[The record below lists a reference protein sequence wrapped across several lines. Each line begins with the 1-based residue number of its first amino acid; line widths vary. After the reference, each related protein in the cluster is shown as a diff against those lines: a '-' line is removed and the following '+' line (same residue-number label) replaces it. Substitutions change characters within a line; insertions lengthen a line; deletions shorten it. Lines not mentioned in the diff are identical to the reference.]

1 MALKSEKSIELE
13 AKRKEDSSWHPCRVS
28 LSSNDGEFGIIVDF
42 ENLNEEDIIRNREEA
57 LTRLRCRSTPLK
69 GGECIHI
76 NEGERVLA
84 MYKGQSRN
92 MPFDAVIEKL
102 YRVKHSNRVLCRC
115 TFEIKWLIS
124 ELEEERMIVPSKSI
138 MKLSNDA
145 IGNHPIF
152 AGFLNA
158 LSPIGGAEIP
168 SFHSLYE
175 EADSE
180 ANLHGILEKQ
190 IEEIS
195 RLVDGS
201 KECSKDTPLKV
212 KRVNQDEGKHMKPVM
227 SSSVS
232 SNSSRN
238 NIRRHTRSQNK
249 QQVEMEFDKDL
260 LEDKPCVN
268 RPKYLEDKIFLSPPK
283 KDSEEERLFL
293 SPLAARAAFA
303 SLIHET
309 PLKAELS
316 ASHVVEKEI
325 PKDPTNCIKV
335 RRLNFRCKYIKPDD
349 SFQDR
354 MPSVSNSIRDTDS
367 DNSVASKGVSKCPNK
382 KGATQKKTKLKKSLY
397 KGESLQTSEETKYGK
412 MSSLTIVDNSTAC
425 GKLSGGA
432 ITTRLTRSSVQK
444 EIGGPSDE
452 QNGASSEK
460 IISPMNIKR
469 VIKQL
474 AKTNPGANQ
483 KLKKSDLTRD
493 SYYDIHEVTVNT
505 RVTRSSNQREKSNIG
520 VNQDPKKN
528 DQAYDKPEATKPV
541 NTVSVTCSNKQT
553 KTSKPSVN
561 QEAKRSVKAQDKHD
575 QPEDLATPN
584 NNESKNKRLNFSED
598 LIAELAQEKS
608 KRTRASSSPSSTKE
622 DSGETLEDESGASKK
637 KKTGNKDILSK
648 KTEQRF
654 SLRLK
659 FLPRTRSQAKA

>member
-1 MALKSEKSIELE
+1 
-13 AKRKEDSSWHPCRVS
+13 
-28 LSSNDGEFGIIVDF
+28 
-42 ENLNEEDIIRNREEA
+42 
-57 LTRLRCRSTPLK
+57 
-69 GGECIHI
+69 
-76 NEGERVLA
+76 
-84 MYKGQSRN
+84 
-92 MPFDAVIEKL
+92 
-102 YRVKHSNRVLCRC
+102 
-115 TFEIKWLIS
+115 
-124 ELEEERMIVPSKSI
+124 MIVPSKSI
-138 MKLSNDA
+138 MKLSNDT

-201 KECSKDTPLKV
+201 KECSKDSPLKV

-238 NIRRHTRSQNK
+238 NIRRSTRSQNK

-260 LEDKPCVN
+260 LEDKPCLN
-268 RPKYLEDKIFLSPPK
+268 HPKYLEDKTFLSPPK

-316 ASHVVEKEI
+316 ASHVVERENHQNLD
-325 PKDPTNCIKV
+325 PKDPTDCIEV
-335 RRLNFRCKYIKPDD
+335 RRLNFRCKYVKPDD
-349 SFQDR
+349 SSQNR
-354 MPSVSNSIRDTDS
+354 MPSVSNPIQDTDG
-367 DNSVASKGVSKCPNK
+367 DNSVASKGASRCSNK

-397 KGESLQTSEETKYGK
+397 KGESLQTSEETKCGK

-425 GKLSGGA
+425 GKLSAGA

-460 IISPMNIKR
+460 IISPTNIKR

-474 AKTNPGANQ
+474 EKTNPGANQ
-483 KLKKSDLTRD
+483 KLKRSDLTRD
-493 SYYDIHEVTVNT
+493 TYDIHEVTSPVNT
-505 RVTRSSNQREKSNIG
+505 RVTRSSNHREKNNIA
-520 VNQDPKKN
+520 VNQDPKEN
-528 DQAYDKPEATKPV
+528 GQAHDKPEATKPV
-541 NTVSVTCSNKQT
+541 NTISVTCSNKQT

-561 QEAKRSVKAQDKHD
+561 QEVKRSVKAQDKHD

-598 LIAELAQEKS
+598 PIAELAQEKS
-608 KRTRASSSPSSTKE
+608 KRTRAFPSSTKE

-648 KTEQRF
+648 KPEQRF

-659 FLPRTRSQAKA
+659 FLPRTRSQVKA